1 MAARLPADRTVVVVN
16 KIDLATHEQVLS
28 QLGSAAEL
36 EASAY
41 FPISS
46 VTGEGVPEL
55 LDHLS
60 DRMPEGP
67 AYFPPEVV
75 SDVPEAEWVAEL
87 VREQLLAATRDELPY
102 SIATRVTEWEWPRA
116 PGGDRRGAREPEG
129 HGHRQGR
136 FRAEGRRFGGQDGDA
151 GGAFLELH
159 VTVDKDWQRRP
170 DRITRLGY

>member
-67 AYFPPEVV
+67 AYFRRRWSVTYRRPNGWRSWCGSNFLRRPATSCLLDRHEGDGVGMARARVEIVV
-75 SDVPEAEWVAEL
+75 E
-87 VREQLLAATRDELPY
+87 RESQKR
-102 SIATRVTEWEWPRA
+102 
-116 PGGDRRGAREPEG
+116 